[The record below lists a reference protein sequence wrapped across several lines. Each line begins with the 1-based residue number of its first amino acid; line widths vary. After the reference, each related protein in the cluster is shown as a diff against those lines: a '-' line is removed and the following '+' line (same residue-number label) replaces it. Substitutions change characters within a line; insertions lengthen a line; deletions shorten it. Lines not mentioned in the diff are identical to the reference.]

1 VKQNLIEESQN
12 MSKNLLNKLVLVP
25 ALFLACITPA
35 VAQTYTEGSIAG
47 TVFDPSG
54 AVVPNAPITIHND
67 GTNADAHLI
76 SDGSGYYKAA
86 QLPAATYTLT
96 VNATGFA
103 PFKEIN
109 VIVEVGETTEVS
121 PHLATAG
128 ATSNVVVTGEAPILN
143 FETPEISTVLDN
155 HEVQDLPLNGG
166 RWSNL
171 TLLTPGATLD
181 TSGYGLISFRGI
193 STIMNNVE
201 VDGADDNQAYYAEER
216 GRTREGYSSSKYV
229 IQEFQ
234 VNTGVYSSEFGRAA
248 GGVVNS
254 VTKSGTNTLHGIL
267 YFADRDNGS
276 WGSYNDYSNNT
287 TAVYANGG
295 TLPTSFV
302 TAPYK
307 PKDWRK
313 QWGLDVGGPLKKD
326 KLFWFYGYNSFHRNF
341 PGTAKANTPSS
352 FFTIPDATA
361 PSGSNCNITGSNAGY
376 MSGLTS
382 TSATYSV
389 DQQSCELAARLT
401 AAGKGGY
408 NTYALGAAAYST
420 QLANLLTDMGTVP
433 RSGNLLLN
441 TPKLDWQ
448 VNDKHHVSVLYHR
461 VRWDSPGGVQT
472 QGTNNY
478 AIDSFGTDFVKVD
491 YGLIKLDSLVTSNI
505 SNEVR
510 YQYGR
515 ELNDEG
521 QQPVSA
527 YSKSYLQGLNGITNP
542 SVGDFSP
549 NITYVELDNPGSGAG
564 MYLGS
569 PYYSYRKALPDERKW
584 QVGDTAAWQLGN
596 HNIKFGVD
604 LLHNYDIL
612 NNTYKNNGDYAY
624 TYMGNYFA
632 DLLNEGNA
640 KGACN
645 STGSVTSPGSSATTN
660 YTGTAPCGTY
670 YQGFGPSAWDMASMN
685 YGFFG
690 EDHWKVSPRLTVDVG
705 LRYDYESLPAPYSS
719 LVTASGNFTPYLAS
733 TNGLCA
739 VYAGPGA
746 CPTLA
751 AQANI
756 TNHPSQK
763 TDFGPRVGLAWD
775 PYGDGKTT
783 VRLGYGLYFGPITN
797 GVLLN
802 NLLNTGSPL
811 GQYTSSTFSP
821 NSTGAPLF
829 PNAIASAPFGS
840 GPTSYFF
847 SKNFK
852 NPEVHEFDASLQQA
866 FGLGTVLQVS
876 YMGALGRDLPNAMN
890 INLNPNANTAPS
902 GNPNGVIT
910 TALTVNDPS
919 GAGPL
924 PNGTTYYV
932 KVYSKGAS
940 TTSNLLNPNFG
951 AVNELVSNINSSY
964 NALVAEVKNSGS
976 KYIQFDANYTWSHA
990 LDFNQNA
997 NTTTMGNGLYD
1008 PYNINGFTKGAN
1020 YGNSIYNTPN
1030 RFVAWALVNSPKVDT
1045 NNWVKYLANDWSMN
1059 PVFQMQN
1066 GLAYSAVVNS
1076 GSPAVSAY
1084 SSGLDGAGGGSWFP
1098 FIGRN
1103 TYKYPRAIVLD
1114 LRLEKQ
1120 FPIAVGDKTYKLQ
1133 LLAEA
1138 FNLPNHQNVT
1148 GVSNGAY
1155 NFAANSS
1162 VTSPCTGTG
1171 SGPSGVAGQAQ
1182 DECATM
1188 TYIPLTGAGHSQSGF
1203 GAVTSTNNTYMMT
1216 QRELE
1221 LTLRLDF

>member
-1 VKQNLIEESQN
+1 MPKTLRNRFALVFA
-12 MSKNLLNKLVLVP
+12 LLMLS
-25 ALFLACITPA
+25 ITPA

-54 AVVPNAPITIHND
+54 AVVPNAAITIHND
-67 GTNADAHLI
+67 GTNAEAHLTA
-76 SDGSGYYKAA
+76 DGSGYYKAP

-109 VIVEVGETTEVS
+109 VIVEIGATTEVS

-181 TSGYGLISFRGI
+181 TSGFGLISFRGI

-216 GRTREGYSSSKYV
+216 GRTREGYSSSKYL

-254 VTKSGTNTLHGIL
+254 VTKSGTNELHGIL
-267 YFADRDNGS
+267 YFADRDNHS
-276 WGSYNDYSNNT
+276 WGSFNDYSNNT
-287 TAVYANGG
+287 TAVFANGG

-326 KLFWFYGYNSFHRNF
+326 KLFWFYGYNEFHRNF
-341 PGTAKANTPSS
+341 PGTAKAATPSS

-361 PSGSNCNITGSNAGY
+361 PSGSTCNITGSNAGY
-376 MSGLTS
+376 MSGLS
-382 TSATYSV
+382 SSAATFSV

-420 QLANLLTDMGTVP
+420 QLGNLLGDMGSVP
-433 RSGNLLLN
+433 RNGNLLLN

-491 YGLIKLDSLVTSNI
+491 YGLIKLDSLITSSI

-521 QQPVSA
+521 QQPFSA
-527 YSKSYLQGLNGITNP
+527 YSNSFLKGLNGITNP
-542 SVGDFSP
+542 SVYDFSP
-549 NITYVELDNPGSGAG
+549 NITFVELDNPSSGAG
-564 MYLGS
+564 IYLGS

-584 QVGDTAAWQLGN
+584 QVGDTAAWQKGN
-596 HNIKFGVD
+596 HNIKFGID
-604 LLHNYDIL
+604 FLHNYDIM
-612 NNTYKNNGDYAY
+612 NNTYKNNGDYSY
-624 TYMGNYFA
+624 SYIGNYFA
-632 DLLNEGNA
+632 DLLNEGGTG
-640 KGACN
+640 GACN
-645 STGSVTSPGSSATTN
+645 STGSVTTPGSSATTN

-670 YQGFGPSAWDMASMN
+670 YQGFGPPAWDMASMN
-685 YGFFG
+685 YGVFG
-690 EDHWKVSPRLTVDVG
+690 EDHWKVSPRLTIDLG

-719 LVTASGNFTPYLAS
+719 LVQASGAFVPYLAS

-739 VYAGPGA
+739 VYAGPGT
-746 CPTLA
+746 CPSIA

-763 TDFGPRVGLAWD
+763 TDFGPRVGLALD
-775 PYGDGKTT
+775 PFGDGKTT

-802 NLLNTGSPL
+802 ELLNTGSPL

-821 NSTGAPLF
+821 NSVGAPIF
-829 PNAIASAPFGS
+829 PNIISSAPFGS

-852 NPEVHEFDASLQQA
+852 NPEVHEFDASLQQS
-866 FGLGTVLQVS
+866 FGFGTVLQVS

-890 INLNPNANTAPS
+890 INLNPNANTATGTAP
-902 GNPNGVIT
+902 PNGVIT
-910 TALTVNDPS
+910 TAITVNDPT
-919 GAGPL
+919 GTGPL
-924 PNGTTYYV
+924 TNGKTFYV
-932 KVYSKGAS
+932 KAYSKGAS

-951 AVNELVSNINSSY
+951 AVNEAFSNINSSY
-964 NALVAEVKNSGS
+964 NALVAEIKNSGS
-976 KYIQFDANYTWSHA
+976 KFIQFDANYTWSHA

-997 NTTTMGNGLYD
+997 NTTTMSNGLYD
-1008 PYNINGFTKGAN
+1008 PYNINGFPKGAN

-1030 RFVAWALVNSPKVDT
+1030 RFVAWAMVNSPHVETD
-1045 NNWVKYLANDWSMN
+1045 NWTKYLVNDWSMN

-1066 GLAYSAVVNS
+1066 GLAYSAVIGS
-1076 GSPAVSAY
+1076 GSAAVSTY
-1084 SSGLDGAGGGSWFP
+1084 SSGVDGAGGGSWLP

-1103 TYKYPRAIVLD
+1103 TYKYPRDIILD

-1120 FPIAVGDKTYKLQ
+1120 IPITVGDKTYRLQ
-1133 LLAEA
+1133 LLGEA

-1148 GVSNGAY
+1148 GVSNSAY
-1155 NFAANSS
+1155 TFAANSS
-1162 VTSPCTGTG
+1162 VTSPCTGAG
-1171 SGPSGVAGQAQ
+1171 SGPSTVTGQAQ
-1182 DECATM
+1182 NECATM
-1188 TYIPLTGAGHSQSGF
+1188 NYVPLTGAGHSQSGF
-1203 GAVTSTNNTYMMT
+1203 GAVTNTNNTYMMT